1 MGGKARGP
9 RPVVLVVLDGWGY
22 REERTDNAVAL
33 ARTPCFDGLWT
44 AGPRCLLRTDGRDVG
59 LPDGQFGNSEVG
71 HLNLGAGRIV
81 MQDLPRIDAAIAD
94 GSLAR
99 NEVLT
104 RLIEVVRRSQGRVHL
119 LGLASPGGV
128 HSHQRH
134 IVALAR
140 TIAQHGPGVDLHL
153 FLDGRDTPPKSAEA
167 YLTELEREFETSANI
182 RFATVGGRYWAMDRD
197 RRWERTA
204 RALAAIV
211 DGAAPRAPTWRA
223 ALESAYAAGQTDEF
237 VEPYVLGDYR
247 GMRDGDGLVCA
258 NFRADR
264 VRQILMA
271 LVSPD
276 FSEIRDRR
284 LVRFSAAVG
293 MTRYSEELDRHLL
306 TLFPLQPMDHLLGEV
321 LAEAGLRQLRMAETE
336 KYPHVTFFFNGG
348 EERVYPGE
356 ERILVPSPKVATYDL
371 KPEMS
376 ARELTDRYVEAVGSA
391 DFDFVLINFANPD
404 MVGHT
409 GNLEAAIK
417 AVEVVDE
424 CLSRVVDVTGARN
437 GALIVTA
444 DHGNCELMRDPIT
457 GQPHTAHTANP
468 VPCVLVG
475 GPRDARLRGGRLA
488 DVAPTVLA
496 LLGLP
501 QPPAMTGRSLLLP

>member
-1 MGGKARGP
+1 M
-9 RPVVLVVLDGWGY
+9 LVVLDGWGY

-33 ARTPCFDGLWT
+33 AHTPCFDRLWE
-44 AGPRCLLRTDGRDVG
+44 AGPRCLLRTDGREVG

-99 NEVLT
+99 NEVLAK
-104 RLIEVVRRSQGRVHL
+104 LIEAVRRSGGRVHL

-140 TIAQHGPGVDLHL
+140 TIAEHGPAVDLHL
-153 FLDGRDTPPKSAEA
+153 FLDGRDTPPSSAEA
-167 YLTELEREFETSANI
+167 YLAELERELATAANI
-182 RFATVGGRYWAMDRD
+182 RFATIGGRYWAMDRD

-211 DGAAPRAPTWRA
+211 DGAAPRAVTWRE
-223 ALESAYAAGQTDEF
+223 ALESAYALGQTDEF
-237 VEPYVLGDYR
+237 VEPRVLGSYQ
-247 GMRDGDGLVCA
+247 GIADGDGLLCA

-271 LVSPD
+271 LLVPD
-276 FSEIRDRR
+276 LPELRGRR

-293 MTRYSEELDRHLL
+293 MTRYSEELDRYLS
-306 TLFPLQPMDHLLGEV
+306 TLFGPQPMDHLLGEV
-321 LAEAGLRQLRMAETE
+321 LAEAGMRQLRMAETE

-348 EERVYPGE
+348 EERLYPGE

-371 KPEMS
+371 QPEMS
-376 ARELTDRYVEAVGSA
+376 ARELTDRYVDAVRSR

-424 CLSRVVDVTGARN
+424 CLSRVVATTCARH

-475 GPRDARLRGGRLA
+475 GPPDARLRGGRLA
-488 DVAPTVLA
+488 DVAPTILA

-501 QPPAMTGRSLLLP
+501 QPAAMTGRSLLLP